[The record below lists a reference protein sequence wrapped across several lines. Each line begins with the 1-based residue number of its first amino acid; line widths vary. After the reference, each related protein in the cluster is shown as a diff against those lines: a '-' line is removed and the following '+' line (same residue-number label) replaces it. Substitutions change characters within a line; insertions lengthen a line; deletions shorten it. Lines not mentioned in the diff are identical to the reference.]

1 MKETIAVK
9 SLTMLPLTMV
19 PNMFKID
26 SQENFEI
33 SLKIL

>member
-9 SLTMLPLTMV
+9 SLTMLSLTMV

-26 SQENFEI
+26 SQENLEI
-33 SLKIL
+33 SLRIL